1 MQWTIT
7 MSALSLQMHIRLK
20 SCIISKSIKQSSQ
33 MFGNML
39 KIPAHDEVRF
49 LKKSSITLLK

>member
-1 MQWTIT
+1 